1 MSAWSEYRHGYIT
14 EEEYNDYC
22 RWEDQRERA
31 LIEAEHEWEEEEEEE
46 EDEEEEPE
54 SLIALASGFGWAI
67 RQWTVEHFGKGT
79 RNELA
84 KSDRYVVL

>member
-46 EDEEEEPE
+46 
-54 SLIALASGFGWAI
+54 
-67 RQWTVEHFGKGT
+67 
-79 RNELA
+79 
-84 KSDRYVVL
+84 